1 MRAGNE
7 KEGEWEGG
15 EEGGEGEE
23 GGGGMQ
29 CLFNIIS
36 VTYMPFVYKMVC
48 IGRDRRRVHEGR
60 GGEYRREGEL

>member
-1 MRAGNE
+1 MRRKG
-7 KEGEWEGG
+7 KGG

-36 VTYMPFVYKMVC
+36 VTYMSFVYKMVC
-48 IGRDRRRVHEGR
+48 IGRDRRRIHEGR
-60 GGEYRREGEL
+60 GGGYRREWEL